1 MNQIGRVFLKS
12 SLDWIS
18 SKNKVSGDVKIKIRE
33 TIKETTIQ
41 IPLEATSVCASQIIK
56 PKFLT
61 FALTENICP
70 YLQKEL
76 NLKA

>member
-1 MNQIGRVFLKS
+1 MQIFVKNLLGKLENEVSVDQEDQEPHFPI
-12 SLDWIS
+12 SLE
-18 SKNKVSGDVKIKIRE
+18 E
-33 TIKETTIQ
+33 TY
-41 IPLEATSVCASQIIK
+41 VCTSQIIK